1 MTANDRGCCSS
12 DQLARLSAS
21 PKPEIHNFAAAPEA
35 IMNLSPGVF
44 GIPAEYLIFGVTL
57 AGVALLHRHALA
69 VALAGLAALMAYVV
83 VLNGLTPGV
92 QHLLS
97 HFSGQYVVL
106 LNLLLLLL
114 GFAVLASH
122 FEASN
127 APDLVPALLPQG
139 WLGGFSLLLLVA
151 GLSVF
156 LDNIAGATIG
166 GIMARHLYQ
175 GRVGIGF
182 LAAIVAASNAGGAGS
197 VIGDTT
203 TTMIWVHGISPRYV
217 ATAFIG
223 AAVAL
228 VTFGIP
234 AAIRQQSFQPTRT
247 ASPRAETLDWTRLA
261 IVAVML
267 MAIFLANAIG
277 NSFFPHLENAVPALG
292 LALWIAIIVTS
303 PVRRPDWQAVRHALT
318 GAVFL
323 IALVASATLLPL
335 GQLPSPSWPT
345 VLGLG
350 FLSAV
355 LDNIPL
361 TGLALRQGGYDWG
374 LVAYAVGFG
383 GSMLWFGSS
392 AGVALAA
399 QYPECRS
406 VLKWLREGWAVPC
419 AYVLGFFVM
428 LMLVGWN
435 PPGP

>member
-1 MTANDRGCCSS
+1 VQRKS
-12 DQLARLSAS
+12 
-21 PKPEIHNFAAAPEA
+21 EIHEFAAAPEA
-35 IMNLSPGVF
+35 IMNLSSGAF

-57 AGVALLHRHALA
+57 VGVALLHRHALA
-69 VALAGLAALMAYVV
+69 IALVGLAALMAYVV
-83 VLNGLTPGV
+83 VLNGLRLGV
-92 QHLLS
+92 QHLFI
-97 HFSGQYVVL
+97 HFSSEYIVL

-127 APDLVPALLPQG
+127 APDLVPAVLPQG

-182 LAAIVAASNAGGAGS
+182 LATIVAASNAGGAGS

-203 TTMIWVHGISPRYV
+203 TTMIWVHGISPGYV

-247 ASPRAETLDWTRLA
+247 ASRRVEKLDWTRLA
-261 IVAVML
+261 IVAFML

-277 NSFFPHLENAVPALG
+277 NSFFPTWRMPFQ
-292 LALWIAIIVTS
+292 LWDWRFGS
-303 PVRRPDWQAVRHALT
+303 PSLLVRRFVGPT
-318 GAVFL
+318 GK
-323 IALVASATLLPL
+323 LP
-335 GQLPSPSWPT
+335 
-345 VLGLG
+345 
-350 FLSAV
+350 
-355 LDNIPL
+355 
-361 TGLALRQGGYDWG
+361 
-374 LVAYAVGFG
+374 
-383 GSMLWFGSS
+383 
-392 AGVALAA
+392 
-399 QYPECRS
+399 
-406 VLKWLREGWAVPC
+406 
-419 AYVLGFFVM
+419 VM
-428 LMLVGWN
+428 
-435 PPGP
+435 P